1 MGLRAQ
7 IETAAALWRSIRIY
21 HLDRDHHR
29 AMDALYR
36 QFVRPGD
43 LVFDVGAHVGDRV
56 SSFRRLGA
64 VVVAVEPQ
72 PGPGLVIRVLHGLDR
87 RVTLLPTAVGA
98 QDGELELSVN
108 SRNPTVS
115 TASLD
120 FVAAAQGAP
129 GWEEQVWDRTI
140 RVPMVTLD
148 GLIGRFGMPAFVKID
163 VEGFEDA
170 VIAGLSKAVPALSFE
185 FTTIS
190 REVAQR
196 CVDRIQAL
204 GSYEFNVALGESQR
218 LVFEDAAD
226 AATLLAYLNDLPH
239 EANSG
244 DVYAISRS
252 PSAAP
257 GSFR

>member
-7 IETAAALWRSIRIY
+7 FATAAALWRSIRIY

-29 AMDALYR
+29 AMDALYS
-36 QFVRPGD
+36 QFVRADD
-43 LVFDVGAHVGDRV
+43 LVFDIGSHVGDRV

-64 VVVAVEPQ
+64 RVVAVEPQ
-72 PGPGLVIRVLHGLDR
+72 PGPGLVIRLLHGLDR
-87 RVTLLPTAVGA
+87 KVTLLPAAVGA
-98 QDGELELSVN
+98 QDGEIELRVN

-115 TASLD
+115 TASPD
-120 FVAAAQGAP
+120 FVASAQGAP

-170 VIAGLSKAVPALSFE
+170 VLSGLSAALPALSFE

-196 CVDRIQAL
+196 CVEQIQAL
-204 GSYEFNVALGESQR
+204 GSYEFNVALGETQR
-218 LVFEDAAD
+218 FVFERPTDAQK
-226 AATLLAYLNDLPH
+226 LLAYLRGLPH

-244 DVYAISRS
+244 DVYAFTRS
-252 PSAAP
+252 TVAAS